1 MASSSRTAA
10 IVPVSSNDVQPIQ
23 ENGMEF
29 VSEPTPEIETCKI
42 WEKQVLIPHLL
53 CSEQLAFAG
62 PFPPLSNFNDEV
74 KEIFPRYATCE
85 PRAFVNSTYNM
96 SYMEPRHRVFRLAP
110 STSKSYIEWLD
121 KVQAKFG
128 ESWRQY
134 DIFYLIQL
142 SRECPKYHPEMLLA
156 ALHFWDSS
164 TSTFQFKAGML
175 TPTLLDVAAITGLRP
190 TGPSFDPTYASS
202 THNFAYTAKTY
213 SKYIQEQYVT
223 KSAEVTDHEH
233 IAFLTYWLSQFIF
246 CTGSLQ
252 VVTRLIPLAIQ
263 IHEGRNF
270 SFGKLLLASLY
281 HSLIDGSDN
290 LKSYDKP
297 SNKDKLTMAGPIW
310 LLQLW
315 LNATFASN
323 LNLTISPVEESKVAK
338 RNIEASRLALFQQ
351 KTPGLNSPKELFQ
364 FYFNIF
370 LSLDKFKPE
379 NFPFITRRIGPSW
392 LTQDFPATDPNKEPA
407 VNELWLAFLSP
418 SILSSRLG
426 VQRAY
431 LGLVGYQPNLV
442 ARLFG
447 LSQFMPKSLFK
458 NKDDIVLGNSETIMQ
473 QVNAGLDA
481 LQLTSKRKASS
492 STPSVSTA
500 SESRKRQ
507 NSPPPTTKKSK
518 KTKQD
523 SSKPASVEE
532 QQDKDIDSPI
542 VAPITQGE
550 TDKGKHPATVE
561 PQTKSTTGPPEK
573 KKKKER
579 KRAKIR
585 QLILEDEEDDQEE
598 TSTQQVQPTQTIP
611 TSTTEVPVVIIS
623 PDVVNIPLSKGE
635 STNSC
640 LADSNPKDTTLL
652 PESTKERSPPKASN
666 VEKGPSEETPVVE
679 IQNPDAVSVET
690 GVQDNPTAEESRD
703 SSSSEQTASQE
714 ETYSTSGEEENSTED
729 TADNTAFDDE
739 AIKEAEEGG
748 DDILPVSSTSKLSAD
763 IGFEGTQSNSSL
775 QSTDSRQ
782 AALMAKL
789 QTDFVEQD
797 VLQAIEANPATAFS
811 YLAFLKKLQNPLT
824 DRSIQVTLNRLE
836 FLIGNYATAYRNK
849 VDSEA
854 RLKVRQE
861 NHANLLKKASAANET
876 VEQLQKEVDTTSHS
890 ATQEQDQ
897 NISKWEQ
904 HVANLKLQ
912 IEEYEKK
919 IAAEK
924 VKRKEKL
931 LAATSNLEKKIAVEA
946 KKGIDYFS
954 AFVAVDGEVQTLVET
969 NDIMGVELA
978 TYRRLYEEL
987 KASL

>member
-1 MASSSRTAA
+1 MGENPVLSAVPIFLSNPSVLQSSSMASSSKST
-10 IVPVSSNDVQPIQ
+10 IVVHVSSTDMQPIQ

-62 PFPPLSNFNDEV
+62 PFPPLSKFNDEV
-74 KEIFPRYATCE
+74 KEIFPGYATCE
-85 PRAFVNSTYNM
+85 PSAFVNSTYNM
-96 SYMEPRHRVFRLAP
+96 SYMEPRHRVFRSAP
-110 STSKSYIEWLD
+110 STRKSYIEWLD

-134 DIFYLIQL
+134 DIFDLIQL

-175 TPTLLDVAAITGLRP
+175 TPTLLDVAAIT
-190 TGPSFDPTYASS
+190 
-202 THNFAYTAKTY
+202 
-213 SKYIQEQYVT
+213 
-223 KSAEVTDHEH
+223 EVTDHEH

-290 LKSYDKP
+290 LKSSDKP

-323 LNLTISPVEESKVAK
+323 LNLTISPFEESKVAK

-351 KTPGLNSPKELFQ
+351 KTP
-364 FYFNIF
+364 
-370 LSLDKFKPE
+370 
-379 NFPFITRRIGPSW
+379 
-392 LTQDFPATDPNKEPA
+392 DFPATDPNKEA
-407 VNELWLAFLSP
+407 SVNELWLAFLSP
-418 SILSSRLG
+418 AILSSRLG

-442 ARLFG
+442 ARQFG
-447 LSQFMPKSLFK
+447 LTQFMPKSLFK
-458 NKDDIVLGNSETIMQ
+458 NKDDIVLGNSGMSEAYYQRRLKAAEEMIYQINPFPFKSSCFCTLEFANWWNMYYKKNMPYEETIMQ
-473 QVNAGLDA
+473 RVNAGLDA

-500 SESRKRQ
+500 SEVIVKKGKKLAATEMQAPPEIKSRKRQ
-507 NSPPPTTKKSK
+507 NSSPPTTKTSK

-523 SSKPASVEE
+523 ISKPASVEE
-532 QQDKDIDSPI
+532 QQDEDIDSPM
-542 VAPITQGE
+542 VEPITQGD

-585 QLILEDEEDDQEE
+585 QLVLEDEEDDQEE

-611 TSTTEVPVVIIS
+611 TSTTEVSVVTTS

-652 PESTKERSPPKASN
+652 PDSTEERSPPKTSN
-666 VEKGPSEETPVVE
+666 VEKGPSKETPVGELQNLDAVPVE
-679 IQNPDAVSVET
+679 IGA
-690 GVQDNPTAEESRD
+690 QDNPTAEESGE

-714 ETYSTSGEEENSTED
+714 ESDSTSGEEENSTED

-739 AIKEAEEGG
+739 TIKEAEEGG

-763 IGFEGTQSNSSL
+763 IGLSEDEFVKMQEDNPATTLNLLLTKKWAKSQTSSEGTQSNSSL

-824 DRSIQVTLNRLE
+824 DRSIQ
-836 FLIGNYATAYRNK
+836 
-849 VDSEA
+849 
-854 RLKVRQE
+854 
-861 NHANLLKKASAANET
+861 
-876 VEQLQKEVDTTSHS
+876 
-890 ATQEQDQ
+890 
-897 NISKWEQ
+897 
-904 HVANLKLQ
+904 
-912 IEEYEKK
+912 
-919 IAAEK
+919 
-924 VKRKEKL
+924 
-931 LAATSNLEKKIAVEA
+931 KIAVEA

-954 AFVAVDGEVQTLVET
+954 ASVAIDGEVQTLVET
-969 NDIMGVELA
+969 NDILDVELA